1 MKSFIA
7 RVLSTI
13 VGNIFTLSIVVGII
27 FILSIFLSI
36 DTANTEIKEKSIL
49 EISFNSPIMESS
61 MDNEVSVF
69 SLKENGN
76 FYLQDILQVIENA
89 KNDDKIEGISL
100 KIENFQ
106 GGLTQAGDIRK
117 ALQDFKKSGKFIYA
131 YTNNSSQLS
140 YYINSVADKVY
151 QNPLGGL
158 LLQGMSSEVMFYK
171 NAGDKYG
178 IDFQVIRYGDF
189 KSAVEPFFRTDLS
202 EDNKLQLNVL
212 LGDIWDNMS
221 LSMANSRKIS
231 PANFQT
237 ITDSLYSYIPEVG
250 LKHKIYDKIIHEVEY
265 DEILFSK
272 LNLEEKKSKSK
283 EEILAKHRYSLEE
296 YAKTISNEES
306 ENKIAILYASG
317 NITEGDG
324 FDGIQSKTYVKAI
337 RAIAADKKVKALVLR
352 VNSPGGS
359 ANVSEEILFELSRL
373 KKKMPIVVSFG
384 DVAASGGYYI
394 AQDSDRIFAE
404 PNTITGSIGVFGMVP
419 NAKQLINNVGIT
431 TDHVQTNSNANQLKS
446 IFNPLSNDA
455 RNLMQKSVVLVYEK
469 FVNHVAKNRK
479 MTFEQVNKIGGGRV
493 WSGTSAKQ
501 IGLIDEFGS
510 LNDAIIYASKLAKI
524 DNFSSVSYPKRKDS
538 IEELIEKLQGGN
550 ISLKIKEELGTD
562 AAKVY
567 ENLKIMNEQKG
578 VQARLPFDINFY

>member
-27 FILSIFLSI
+27 FILSILLSI
-36 DTANTEIKEKSIL
+36 DTANTEIKDKSIL

-76 FYLQDILQVIENA
+76 FYLQDILQVIEYA
-89 KNDDKIEGISL
+89 KNDDKIKGISL

-171 NAGDKYG
+171 NAGEKYG

-212 LGDIWDNMS
+212 LGDIWNNIS

-231 PANFQT
+231 PKKFQT

-250 LKHKIYDKIIHEVEY
+250 LQHKIYDKIIHEAEY
-265 DEILFSK
+265 DDILFSK

-296 YAKTISNEES
+296 YAKTISSQES

-352 VNSPGGS
+352 INSPGGS
-359 ANVSEEILFELSRL
+359 ANASEEILFELSRL

-419 NAKQLINNVGIT
+419 NAKQLINNLGIT

-455 RNLMQKSVVLVYEK
+455 KNLMQKSVVLVYEK
-469 FVNHVAKNRK
+469 FVNHVARNRK

-493 WSGTSAKQ
+493 WSGTSAKK
-501 IGLIDEFGS
+501 IGLIDEFGN

-524 DNFSSVSYPKRKDS
+524 DDFSSVSYPKRKDS

-550 ISLKIKEELGTD
+550 ISLKIKEELGSD

>member
-13 VGNIFTLSIVVGII
+13 VGNIFTLSIVIGII
-27 FILSIFLSI
+27 FILTIIFSI
-36 DTANTEIKEKSIL
+36 DTTNIEIKDKSVL
-49 EISFNSPIMESS
+49 EITFDSPIMESS

-69 SLKENGN
+69 SLRENGN
-76 FYLQDILQVIENA
+76 FYLQDILQAIENA

-106 GGLTQAGDIRK
+106 GGLTQAGDIRN

-171 NAGDKYG
+171 NAGEKYG
-178 IDFQVIRYGDF
+178 VDFQVIRYGDF

-212 LGDIWDNMS
+212 LGDIWNNMS

-231 PANFQT
+231 LENFQI

-250 LKHKIYDKIIHEVEY
+250 FKHKIYDKIIHEAEY
-265 DEILFSK
+265 DDILFSK
-272 LNLEEKKSKSK
+272 LKLKEKKSKSK
-283 EEILAKHRYSLEE
+283 EEILTKHKYSLEE
-296 YAKTISNEES
+296 YAKSISYEES

-324 FDGIQSKTYVKAI
+324 FDGIQSKTYVKVI
-337 RAIAADKKVKALVLR
+337 RAIAADKNVKALVLR

-359 ANVSEEILFELSRL
+359 ANASEEILFELSRL

-404 PNTITGSIGVFGMVP
+404 PNTITGSIGVFGMIP

-455 RNLMQKSVVLVYEK
+455 KNLMQKSVVLVYEK
-469 FVNHVAKNRK
+469 FVNHVARNRK

-493 WSGTSAKQ
+493 WSGTSAKK

-510 LNDAIIYASKLAKI
+510 LNDEIIYASKLAKI
-524 DNFSSVSYPKRKDS
+524 DDFSSVSYPKRKDS

-550 ISLKIKEELGTD
+550 ISLKIKEELGSD
-562 AAKVY
+562 VAKVY

>member
-13 VGNIFTLSIVVGII
+13 VGNIFTLSIVIGII
-27 FILSIFLSI
+27 FILTIIFSI
-36 DTANTEIKEKSIL
+36 DTTNIEIKDKSVL
-49 EISFNSPIMESS
+49 EITFDSPIMESS

-69 SLKENGN
+69 SLRENGN
-76 FYLQDILQVIENA
+76 FYLQDILQAIENA

-106 GGLTQAGDIRK
+106 GGLTQAGDIRN

-171 NAGDKYG
+171 NAGEKYG
-178 IDFQVIRYGDF
+178 VDFQVIRYGDF

-212 LGDIWDNMS
+212 LGDIWNNMS

-231 PANFQT
+231 LENFQI

-250 LKHKIYDKIIHEVEY
+250 FKHKIYDKIIHEAEY
-265 DEILFSK
+265 DDILFSK
-272 LNLEEKKSKSK
+272 LKLKEKKSKSK
-283 EEILAKHRYSLEE
+283 EEILTKHKYSLEE
-296 YAKTISNEES
+296 YAKSISYEES

-324 FDGIQSKTYVKAI
+324 FDGIQSKTYVKVI
-337 RAIAADKKVKALVLR
+337 RAIAADKNVKALVLR

-359 ANVSEEILFELSRL
+359 ANASEEILFELSRL

-394 AQDSDRIFAE
+394 AQNSDRIFAQ
-404 PNTITGSIGVFGMVP
+404 PNTITGSIGVFGMIP

-493 WSGTSAKQ
+493 WSGTSAKK
-501 IGLIDEFGS
+501 IGLIDEFGN
-510 LNDAIIYASKLAKI
+510 LNDAIIYAAKLAKI
-524 DNFSSVSYPKRKDS
+524 DKYSSVSFPKRKDS
-538 IEELIEKLQGGN
+538 FEELINKLQGNN

-567 ENLKIMNEQKG
+567 ENLKLMNEQKG
-578 VQARLPFDINFY
+578 VQARLPFEINFY

>member
-27 FILSIFLSI
+27 FILTIILSI
-36 DTANTEIKEKSIL
+36 DTTNTEIKEKSIL
-49 EISFNSPIMESS
+49 EITFDSPIMESS

-69 SLKENGN
+69 SFKENGS
-76 FYLQDILQVIENA
+76 FYLQDILEAIETA
-89 KNDDKIEGISL
+89 KNDDNIEGISL

-106 GGLTQAGDIRK
+106 GGLTQAGDIRV
-117 ALQDFKKSGKFIYA
+117 ALEDFKKSGKFIYS

-140 YYINSVADKVY
+140 YYVNSIADKVY

-212 LGDIWDNMS
+212 LGDIWNNMS

-231 PANFQT
+231 SENFQM

-250 LKHKIYDKIIHEVEY
+250 LKHKIYDKIIHEAEY
-265 DEILFSK
+265 DDILFSK

-283 EEILAKHRYSLEE
+283 EEILSKHKYSLEE
-296 YAKTISNEES
+296 YSKSISGEES
-306 ENKIAILYASG
+306 NNKIAILYASG

-337 RAIAADKKVKALVLR
+337 RAIADDKNVKALVLR
-352 VNSPGGS
+352 INSPGGS
-359 ANVSEEILFELSRL
+359 ANASEEILFELTRL

-394 AQDSDRIFAE
+394 AQDSDRIFAQ
-404 PNTITGSIGVFGMVP
+404 PNTITGSIGVFGMIP

-431 TDHVQTNSNANQLKS
+431 TDHVQTNTNSNQLKS
-446 IFNPLSNDA
+446 IFNPLSDDA

-479 MTFEQVNKIGGGRV
+479 MTFDQVNKIGGGRV
-493 WSGTSAKQ
+493 WSGTSAKK
-501 IGLIDEFGS
+501 IGLVDEFGN

-524 DNFSSVSYPKRKDS
+524 ENYSSVSFPKRKES
-538 IEELIEKLQGGN
+538 FEELIEKLQGN
-550 ISLKIKEELGTD
+550 KISLRIKEELGTD
-562 AAKVY
+562 ASKVY

-578 VQARLPFDINFY
+578 VQARLPFEINFY

>member
-27 FILSIFLSI
+27 FILSILLSI
-36 DTANTEIKEKSIL
+36 DTANTEIKDKSIL

-76 FYLQDILQVIENA
+76 FYLQDILQVIEYA
-89 KNDDKIEGISL
+89 KNDDKIKGISL

-117 ALQDFKKSGKFIYA
+117 ALQDFKKSGKFIYT

-171 NAGDKYG
+171 NAGEKYG
-178 IDFQVIRYGDF
+178 VDFQVIRYGDF

-212 LGDIWDNMS
+212 LGDIWNNMS

-231 PANFQT
+231 PKKFQT

-250 LKHKIYDKIIHEVEY
+250 LQHKIYDKIIHEAEY
-265 DEILFSK
+265 DDILFSK

-296 YAKTISNEES
+296 YAKTISSQES

-352 VNSPGGS
+352 INSPGGS
-359 ANVSEEILFELSRL
+359 ANASEEILFELSRL

-404 PNTITGSIGVFGMVP
+404 PNTITGSIGVFGMIP

-455 RNLMQKSVVLVYEK
+455 KNLMQKSVVLVYEK
-469 FVNHVAKNRK
+469 FVNHVARNRK

-493 WSGTSAKQ
+493 WSGTSAKK

-524 DNFSSVSYPKRKDS
+524 DDFSSVSYPKRKDS

-550 ISLKIKEELGTD
+550 ISLKIKEELGSD
-562 AAKVY
+562 VAKVY